1 MSLYNKTQEETD
13 ANFADSML
21 DKIRDLLVDH
31 NRKTGMNIPTEY
43 DLELSDTQRLA
54 FSKFRSGE
62 SMLILGSA
70 GTGKSR
76 LIKEFQKFIE
86 KNDTGKTMYVTST
99 TGISAYNIGGITIN
113 SFMGIGTGDAPVEV
127 LLKRLRYKMGIKD
140 RIRRTDILVIDEIS
154 MMSAALFEKIHIIF
168 QTLRK
173 SRRPFGGVQL
183 VLTGDFLQLET
194 VFSNPDADNRFV
206 IESELF
212 NKMFDKSI
220 VILKENFRQR
230 SDNNYIDILMR
241 IRRSEHN
248 DTDISQ
254 LNQRLLKRGEQKGDV
269 VHLVSSN
276 WKAQQINSKR
286 LGSIDSPESYYETVY
301 VKTGDSET
309 CELLQ
314 RELQSQF
321 SQRGIETVTLRKGC
335 RVLLIKNLDVA
346 NGLVNGSI
354 GTVEDL
360 FMDAVR
366 VKFDNGVT
374 QIINRVEWEIE
385 LDNAKVVLQQI
396 PLMLSYSI
404 TIHKSQSLSLD
415 NAVLDL
421 ADCFCN
427 HMVYVALSR
436 VRSLSG
442 LYLKSFDPKKIT
454 VNEKL
459 LQFINK
465 IENHNLCKIEM

>member
-1 MSLYNKTQEETD
+1 MSLYNRTKNEND
-13 ANFADSML
+13 ADFADSML

-31 NRKTGMNIPTEY
+31 NRETGMNIPTEY
-43 DLELSDTQRLA
+43 DLELSDTQRNA

-70 GTGKSR
+70 GTGKTR
-76 LIKEFQKFIE
+76 LVKEFYKYV
-86 KNDTGKTMYVTST
+86 KRNDETKTMYITST

-113 SFMGIGTGDAPVEV
+113 SFMGIGTGDASIEV
-127 LLKRLRYKMGIKD
+127 LLKRLRYKISIKD
-140 RIRRTDILVIDEIS
+140 RIRKTDILVIDEIS
-154 MMSAALFEKIHIIF
+154 MMSASIFEKINVIF

-173 SRRPFGGVQL
+173 SKLPFGGIQL
-183 VLTGDFLQLET
+183 ILTGDFLQLET
-194 VFSNPDADNRFV
+194 IFSNPNDDNRFI
-206 IESELF
+206 IESQLF
-212 NKMFDKSI
+212 KKMFAKST
-220 VILKENFRQR
+220 VVLKENFRQR
-230 SDNNYIDILMR
+230 SDNKYIDILMR
-241 IRRSEHN
+241 IRRSEQTEVDVSH
-248 DTDISQ
+248 
-254 LNQRLLKRGEQKGDV
+254 LRERLLKRGEQKGDI

-276 WKAQQINSKR
+276 RKAQEINTER
-286 LGSIDSPESYYETVY
+286 LGSINSPESYYETVY
-301 VKTGDSET
+301 VKTGDKDT

-314 RELQSQF
+314 KELQSQF
-321 SQRGIETVTLRKGC
+321 SQRGIETVALRKGC
-335 RVLLIKNLDVA
+335 RVLLIKNLDVT

-360 FMDAVR
+360 FTDGVR
-366 VKFDNGVT
+366 VKFDNGVI
-374 QIINRVEWEIE
+374 QIVNKVEWEIE
-385 LDNAKVVLQQI
+385 LDNSRVVLRQI

-442 LYLKSFDPKKIT
+442 LYLKSFNPKKIT
-454 VNEKL
+454 VNPKL
-459 LQFINK
+459 LEFINA
-465 IENHNLCKIEM
+465 IENENVCKI

>member
-1 MSLYNKTQEETD
+1 MSLYNRTKNEND
-13 ANFADSML
+13 ADFADSML

-31 NRKTGMNIPTEY
+31 NRETGMNIPTEY
-43 DLELSDTQRLA
+43 DLELSDTQRNA

-70 GTGKSR
+70 GTGKTR
-76 LIKEFQKFIE
+76 LVKEFYKYV
-86 KNDTGKTMYVTST
+86 KRNDETKTMYITST

-113 SFMGIGTGDAPVEV
+113 SFMGIGTGDASIEV
-127 LLKRLRYKMGIKD
+127 LLKRLRYKISIKD

-154 MMSAALFEKIHIIF
+154 MMSASIFEKINVIF

-173 SRRPFGGVQL
+173 SKLPFGGIQL
-183 VLTGDFLQLET
+183 ILTGDFLQLET
-194 VFSNPDADNRFV
+194 IFSNPNDDNRFI
-206 IESELF
+206 IESQLF
-212 NKMFDKSI
+212 KKMFTKST
-220 VILKENFRQR
+220 VVLKENFRQR
-230 SDNNYIDILMR
+230 SDNKYIDILMR
-241 IRRSEHN
+241 IRRSEQTEVDVSH
-248 DTDISQ
+248 
-254 LNQRLLKRGEQKGDV
+254 LRERLLKRGEQKGDI

-276 WKAQQINSKR
+276 RKAQEINTER
-286 LGSIDSPESYYETVY
+286 LGSINSPESYYETVY
-301 VKTGDSET
+301 VKTGDKDT

-314 RELQSQF
+314 KELQSQF
-321 SQRGIETVTLRKGC
+321 SQRGIETVALRKGC
-335 RVLLIKNLDVA
+335 RVLLIKNLDVT

-360 FMDAVR
+360 FTDGVR
-366 VKFDNGVT
+366 VKFDNGVI
-374 QIINRVEWEIE
+374 QIVNKVEWEIE
-385 LDNAKVVLQQI
+385 LDNSRVVLRQI

-442 LYLKSFDPKKIT
+442 LYLKSFNPKKIT
-454 VNEKL
+454 VNPKL
-459 LQFINK
+459 LEFINA
-465 IENHNLCKIEM
+465 IENENVCKI

>member
-1 MSLYNKTQEETD
+1 MSLYNRTKNEND
-13 ANFADSML
+13 ADFADSML

-31 NRKTGMNIPTEY
+31 NRETGMSIPTEY
-43 DLELSDTQRLA
+43 DLELSDTQRNA

-70 GTGKSR
+70 GTGKTR
-76 LIKEFQKFIE
+76 LVKEFYKYV
-86 KNDTGKTMYVTST
+86 KRNDETKTMYITST

-113 SFMGIGTGDAPVEV
+113 SFMGIGTGDASIEV
-127 LLKRLRYKMGIKD
+127 LLKRLRYKISIKD

-154 MMSAALFEKIHIIF
+154 MMSASIFEKIDVIF

-173 SRRPFGGVQL
+173 SKLPFGGIQL
-183 VLTGDFLQLET
+183 ILTGDFLQLET
-194 VFSNPDADNRFV
+194 IFSNPNDDNRFI
-206 IESELF
+206 IESQLF
-212 NKMFDKSI
+212 KKMFAKST
-220 VILKENFRQR
+220 VVLKENFRQR
-230 SDNNYIDILMR
+230 SDNKYIDILMR
-241 IRRSEHN
+241 IRRSEQTEIDVSH
-248 DTDISQ
+248 
-254 LNQRLLKRGEQKGDV
+254 LRERLLKRGEQKGDI

-276 WKAQQINSKR
+276 RKAQEINTER
-286 LGSIDSPESYYETVY
+286 LGSINSPESYYETVY
-301 VKTGDSET
+301 VKTGDKDT

-314 RELQSQF
+314 KELQSQF
-321 SQRGIETVTLRKGC
+321 SQRGIETVALRKGC
-335 RVLLIKNLDVA
+335 RVLLIKNLDVT

-360 FMDAVR
+360 FTDGVR
-366 VKFDNGVT
+366 VKFDNGVV
-374 QIINRVEWEIE
+374 QIVNKVEWEIE
-385 LDNAKVVLQQI
+385 LDNSRVVLRQI

-442 LYLKSFDPKKIT
+442 LYLKSFNPKKIT
-454 VNEKL
+454 VNPKL
-459 LQFINK
+459 LEFINA
-465 IENHNLCKIEM
+465 IENENVCKI

>member
-1 MSLYNKTQEETD
+1 MSLYNRTKNEND
-13 ANFADSML
+13 ADFADSML

-31 NRKTGMNIPTEY
+31 NRETGMNIPTEY
-43 DLELSDTQRLA
+43 DLELSDTQRNA

-70 GTGKSR
+70 GTGKTR
-76 LIKEFQKFIE
+76 LVKEFYKYV
-86 KNDTGKTMYVTST
+86 KRNDETKTMYITST

-113 SFMGIGTGDAPVEV
+113 SFMGIGTGDASIEV
-127 LLKRLRYKMGIKD
+127 LLKRLRYKISIKD

-154 MMSAALFEKIHIIF
+154 MMSASIFEKIDVIF

-173 SRRPFGGVQL
+173 SKLPFGGIQL
-183 VLTGDFLQLET
+183 ILTGDFLQLET
-194 VFSNPDADNRFV
+194 IFSNPNDDNRFI
-206 IESELF
+206 IESQLF
-212 NKMFDKSI
+212 KKMFAKST
-220 VILKENFRQR
+220 VVLKENFRQR
-230 SDNNYIDILMR
+230 SDNKYIDILMR
-241 IRRSEHN
+241 IRRSEQTEVDVSH
-248 DTDISQ
+248 
-254 LNQRLLKRGEQKGDV
+254 LRERLLKRGEQKGDI

-276 WKAQQINSKR
+276 RKAQEINTER
-286 LGSIDSPESYYETVY
+286 LGSINSPESYYETVCI
-301 VKTGDSET
+301 KTGDKDT
-309 CELLQ
+309 CEVLQ
-314 RELQSQF
+314 KELQSQF
-321 SQRGIETVTLRKGC
+321 SQRGIETVALRKGC
-335 RVLLIKNLDVA
+335 RVLLIKNLDVT

-360 FMDAVR
+360 FTDGVR
-366 VKFDNGVT
+366 VKFDNGVV
-374 QIINRVEWEIE
+374 QIVNKVEWEIE
-385 LDNAKVVLQQI
+385 LDNSRVVLRQI

-442 LYLKSFDPKKIT
+442 LYLKSFNPKKIT
-454 VNEKL
+454 VNPKL
-459 LQFINK
+459 LEFINA
-465 IENHNLCKIEM
+465 IENENVCKI

>member
-1 MSLYNKTQEETD
+1 MSLYNRTKNEND
-13 ANFADSML
+13 ADFADSML

-31 NRKTGMNIPTEY
+31 NRETGMSIPTEY
-43 DLELSDTQRLA
+43 DLELSDTQRNA

-70 GTGKSR
+70 GTGKTR
-76 LIKEFQKFIE
+76 LVKEFYKYV
-86 KNDTGKTMYVTST
+86 KRNDETKTMYITST

-113 SFMGIGTGDAPVEV
+113 SFMGIGTGDASIEV
-127 LLKRLRYKMGIKD
+127 LLKRLRYKISIKD

-154 MMSAALFEKIHIIF
+154 MMSASIFEKIDVIF

-173 SRRPFGGVQL
+173 SKLPFGGIQL
-183 VLTGDFLQLET
+183 ILTGDFLQLET
-194 VFSNPDADNRFV
+194 IFSNPNDDNRFI
-206 IESELF
+206 IESQLF
-212 NKMFDKSI
+212 KKMFAKST
-220 VILKENFRQR
+220 VVLKENFRQR
-230 SDNNYIDILMR
+230 SDNKYIDILMR
-241 IRRSEHN
+241 IRRSEQTEVDVSH
-248 DTDISQ
+248 
-254 LNQRLLKRGEQKGDV
+254 LRERLLKRGEQKGDI

-276 WKAQQINSKR
+276 RKAQEINTER
-286 LGSIDSPESYYETVY
+286 LGSINSPESYYETVY
-301 VKTGDSET
+301 VKTGDKDT

-314 RELQSQF
+314 KELQSQF
-321 SQRGIETVTLRKGC
+321 SQRGIETVALRKGC
-335 RVLLIKNLDVA
+335 RVLLIKNLDVT

-360 FMDAVR
+360 FTDGVR
-366 VKFDNGVT
+366 VKFDNGVV
-374 QIINRVEWEIE
+374 QIVNKVEWEIE
-385 LDNAKVVLQQI
+385 LDNSRVVLRQI

-442 LYLKSFDPKKIT
+442 LYLKSFNPKKIT
-454 VNEKL
+454 VNPKL
-459 LQFINK
+459 LEFINA
-465 IENHNLCKIEM
+465 IENENVCKI

>member
-1 MSLYNKTQEETD
+1 MSLYNRTKNEND
-13 ANFADSML
+13 ADFADSML

-31 NRKTGMNIPTEY
+31 NRETGMNIPTEY
-43 DLELSDTQRLA
+43 DLELSDTQRNA

-70 GTGKSR
+70 GTGKTR
-76 LIKEFQKFIE
+76 LVKEFYKYV
-86 KNDTGKTMYVTST
+86 KRNDETKTMYITST

-113 SFMGIGTGDAPVEV
+113 SFMGIGTGDAPIEV
-127 LLKRLRYKMGIKD
+127 LLKRLRYKISIKD

-154 MMSAALFEKIHIIF
+154 MMSASIFEKIDVIF

-173 SRRPFGGVQL
+173 SKLPFGGIQL
-183 VLTGDFLQLET
+183 ILTGDFLQLET
-194 VFSNPDADNRFV
+194 IFSNPNDDNRFI
-206 IESELF
+206 IESRLF
-212 NKMFDKSI
+212 KKMFTKST
-220 VILKENFRQR
+220 VVLKENFRQR
-230 SDNNYIDILMR
+230 SDNKYIDILMR
-241 IRRSEHN
+241 IRRSEQTEVDVSH
-248 DTDISQ
+248 
-254 LNQRLLKRGEQKGDV
+254 LRERLLKRGEQKGDV

-276 WKAQQINSKR
+276 RKAQEINTER
-286 LGSIDSPESYYETVY
+286 LGSINSPESYYETVY
-301 VKTGDSET
+301 VKTGDKDT

-314 RELQSQF
+314 KELQSQF
-321 SQRGIETVTLRKGC
+321 SQRGIETVALRKGC
-335 RVLLIKNLDVA
+335 RVLLIKNLDVT

-360 FMDAVR
+360 FTDGVR
-366 VKFDNGVT
+366 VKFDNGVV
-374 QIINRVEWEIE
+374 QIVNKVEWEIE
-385 LDNAKVVLQQI
+385 LDNSRVVLRQI

-442 LYLKSFDPKKIT
+442 LYLKSFNPKKIT
-454 VNEKL
+454 VNPKL
-459 LQFINK
+459 LEFINA
-465 IENHNLCKIEM
+465 IENENVCKI

>member
-1 MSLYNKTQEETD
+1 MSLYNRTKNEND
-13 ANFADSML
+13 ADFADSML

-31 NRKTGMNIPTEY
+31 NRETGMNIPTEY
-43 DLELSDTQRLA
+43 DLELSDTQRNA

-70 GTGKSR
+70 GTGKTR
-76 LIKEFQKFIE
+76 LVKEFYKYV
-86 KNDTGKTMYVTST
+86 KRNDETKTMYITST

-113 SFMGIGTGDAPVEV
+113 SFMGIGTGDASIEV
-127 LLKRLRYKMGIKD
+127 LLKRLRYKISIKD

-154 MMSAALFEKIHIIF
+154 MMSASIFEKINVIF

-173 SRRPFGGVQL
+173 SKLPFGGIQL
-183 VLTGDFLQLET
+183 ILTGDFLQLET
-194 VFSNPDADNRFV
+194 IFSNPNDDNRFI
-206 IESELF
+206 IESQLF
-212 NKMFDKSI
+212 KKMFTKST
-220 VILKENFRQR
+220 VVLKENFRQR
-230 SDNNYIDILMR
+230 SDNKYIDILMR
-241 IRRSEHN
+241 IRRSEQTEVDVSH
-248 DTDISQ
+248 
-254 LNQRLLKRGEQKGDV
+254 LRERLLKRGEQKGDI

-276 WKAQQINSKR
+276 RKAQEINTER
-286 LGSIDSPESYYETVY
+286 LGSINSPESYYETVY
-301 VKTGDSET
+301 VKTGDKDT

-314 RELQSQF
+314 KELQSQF
-321 SQRGIETVTLRKGC
+321 SQRGIETVALRKGC
-335 RVLLIKNLDVA
+335 RVLLIKNLDVT

-360 FMDAVR
+360 FTDGVR
-366 VKFDNGVT
+366 VKFDNGVI
-374 QIINRVEWEIE
+374 QIVNKVEWEIE
-385 LDNAKVVLQQI
+385 LDNSRVVLRQI

-442 LYLKSFDPKKIT
+442 LYLKSFNPKK
-454 VNEKL
+454 
-459 LQFINK
+459 
-465 IENHNLCKIEM
+465 

>member
-1 MSLYNKTQEETD
+1 MSLYNRTKNEND
-13 ANFADSML
+13 ADFADSML

-31 NRKTGMNIPTEY
+31 NRETGMNIPTEY
-43 DLELSDTQRLA
+43 DLELSDTQRNA

-70 GTGKSR
+70 GTGKTR
-76 LIKEFQKFIE
+76 LVKEFYKYV
-86 KNDTGKTMYVTST
+86 KRNDETKTMYITST

-113 SFMGIGTGDAPVEV
+113 SFMGIGTGDASIEV
-127 LLKRLRYKMGIKD
+127 LLKRLRYKISIKD

-154 MMSAALFEKIHIIF
+154 MMSASIFEKIDVIF

-173 SRRPFGGVQL
+173 SKLPFGGIQL
-183 VLTGDFLQLET
+183 ILTGDFLQLET
-194 VFSNPDADNRFV
+194 IFSNPNDDNRFI
-206 IESELF
+206 IESQLF
-212 NKMFDKSI
+212 KKMFAKST
-220 VILKENFRQR
+220 VVLKENFRQR
-230 SDNNYIDILMR
+230 SDNKYIDILMR
-241 IRRSEHN
+241 IRRSEQTEVDVSH
-248 DTDISQ
+248 
-254 LNQRLLKRGEQKGDV
+254 LRERLLKRGEQKGDI

-276 WKAQQINSKR
+276 RKAQEINTER
-286 LGSIDSPESYYETVY
+286 LGSINSPESYYETVY
-301 VKTGDSET
+301 VKTGDKDT

-314 RELQSQF
+314 KELQSQF
-321 SQRGIETVTLRKGC
+321 SQRGIETVALRKGC
-335 RVLLIKNLDVA
+335 RVLLIKNLDVT

-360 FMDAVR
+360 FTDGVR
-366 VKFDNGVT
+366 VKFDNGVV
-374 QIINRVEWEIE
+374 QIVNKVEWEIE
-385 LDNAKVVLQQI
+385 LDNSRVVLRQI

-442 LYLKSFDPKKIT
+442 LYLKSFNPKKIT
-454 VNEKL
+454 VNPKL
-459 LQFINK
+459 LEFINA
-465 IENHNLCKIEM
+465 IENENVCKI